1 MSKAGNSIES
11 ALYWFTAIRE
21 QTNALAQGM
30 QETKA
35 QRLAMMQSR
44 IQEKWA
50 DHEDRSKVQPQL
62 VPVVLICTKYD
73 TFANQYES
81 ARKKTICLALRYL
94 AHLNGASLVFASVR
108 EKVPS
113 QLYRALLMSHIVEGS
128 QIGKLDTNSNSS
140 LNVPAGAD

>member
-1 MSKAGNSIES
+1 M
-11 ALYWFTAIRE
+11 
-21 QTNALAQGM
+21 
-30 QETKA
+30 
-35 QRLAMMQSR
+35 
-44 IQEKWA
+44 QEKWG

-113 QLYRALLMSHIVEGS
+113 QLYRALLMSHIVEGA

-140 LNVPAGAD
+140 INVPAGAD